1 MTCMV
6 EQQGLVM
13 APCLKE
19 PDPAKDV
26 ELRGHDGRGTP
37 NKISLCLLARPPL
50 Q

>member
-26 ELRGHDGRGTP
+26 EQIEG
-37 NKISLCLLARPPL
+37 A
-50 Q
+50 